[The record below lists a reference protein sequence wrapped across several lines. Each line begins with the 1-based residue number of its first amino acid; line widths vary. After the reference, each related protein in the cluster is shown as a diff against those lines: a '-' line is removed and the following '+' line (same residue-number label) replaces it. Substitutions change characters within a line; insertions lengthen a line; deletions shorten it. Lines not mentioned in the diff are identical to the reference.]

1 MDLGCNDIS
10 KLGKP
15 LGCFTAQPLRV
26 AMLVNSKPQ
35 PGPEKDKVRT
45 QLQLLEG
52 VWCEL
57 NLNEGKL
64 NLVLLLELAAHQPT
78 HSDQA

>member
-1 MDLGCNDIS
+1 
-10 KLGKP
+10 
-15 LGCFTAQPLRV
+15 
-26 AMLVNSKPQ
+26 MLVNSKPQ